1 MIGAE
6 GAKEALEDA
15 MLLPAKFPEI
25 YQRHSQSSSVL
36 LSGPPGTGKTMLAR
50 AAASKLATIT
60 NNRQVTYS
68 IDSITYVGIMP
79 KVKEY

>member
-60 NNRQVTYS
+60 NNRQV
-68 IDSITYVGIMP
+68 VGITCS
-79 KVKEY
+79 KSRNTNHLEYVR

>member
-60 NNRQVTYS
+60 NNRQVLYS
-68 IDSITYVGIMP
+68 RGYHQSQGILIILNM
-79 KVKEY
+79 